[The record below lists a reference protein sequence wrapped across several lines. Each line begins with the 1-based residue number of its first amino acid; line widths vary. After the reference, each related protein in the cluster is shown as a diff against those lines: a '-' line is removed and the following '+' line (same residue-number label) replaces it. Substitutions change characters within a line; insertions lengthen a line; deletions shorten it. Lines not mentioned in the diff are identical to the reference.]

1 MPPGLIVSLGDGA
14 ALLDLSVN
22 VGSQS
27 LFVSQCRSCTVVPL
41 GK

>member
-14 ALLDLSVN
+14 ALLDFIGN

-27 LFVSQCRSCTVVPL
+27 LFVSLCRSCKVVLL
-41 GK
+41 GM